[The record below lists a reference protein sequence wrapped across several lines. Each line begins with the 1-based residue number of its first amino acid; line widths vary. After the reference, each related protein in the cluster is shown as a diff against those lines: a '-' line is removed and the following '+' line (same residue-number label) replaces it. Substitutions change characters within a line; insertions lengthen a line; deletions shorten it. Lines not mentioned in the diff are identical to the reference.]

1 MDKISETDKFIQ
13 FYDDTNSL
21 PERNSLLLEIEQLK
35 ESLLVV
41 EEPVTQ
47 EEPVIQEEP
56 KTLTDA
62 TTPESKSE
70 SLEPNPALNLV
81 IVPILIQRIL
91 SVTTPLMYRG
101 VSVIKELISEVKAK
115 ITGFSLKRKIVGT
128 TCNPKEKL
136 TIKRSLQPSFKTKT
150 LVIALIALTLTFQSD
165 FVNLVKSNPI
175 KSAEK
180 QFLSSSDPV
189 TVLTQELDSALAY
202 ALNHNNTFYGYQINN
217 PVIGVVGGSELILT
231 FLTDGRCWSTG
242 ITQGYPAKEIR
253 YDPTGVRCDKVNLD
267 AIAQII
273 K

>member
-21 PERNSLLLEIEQLK
+21 PEKNSLLLEIEQLK
-35 ESLLVV
+35 ESLLVEEPV
-41 EEPVTQ
+41 TREEPVTQ
-47 EEPVIQEEP
+47 EEPKI
-56 KTLTDA
+56 LTDA

-70 SLEPNPALNLV
+70 SLEPNPALNLI
-81 IVPILIQRIL
+81 IVPILIQKIL
-91 SVTTPLMYRG
+91 TITTPLLYRG
-101 VSVIKELISEVKAK
+101 VSVIKELISEVKGK
-115 ITGFSLKRKIVGT
+115 ITGFPLKRKIVGT

-136 TIKRSLQPSFKTKT
+136 TIKRSFQPSFKTKT

-202 ALNHNNTFYGYQINN
+202 ALNHNNSFYGYQINN